1 VNDPATGRDVVVAG
15 TYATAA
21 SHPVGV
27 MGMLMSVPRGLVA
40 GADIIVLVLMV
51 GGAFAALEQT
61 GALAR
66 LVASLVGR
74 ARNPR
79 VIVIGL
85 CLLFGGLGAVENMQ
99 EEIIALVPVL
109 VVLSQGLGFGP
120 LTALGMSVGAA
131 VVGSAFGPTNP
142 FQSAIALKI
151 AGLPSMSAG
160 VLRFAMLG
168 AALALWTGWTLLR
181 GDRAAPA
188 SQPDVHPESA
198 RLRDLLLLAIVL
210 IPFVP
215 YVVGA
220 LRWDWG
226 FNELSALF
234 LVGGLLVGVVAGQT
248 LNQSAAGLLRGMES
262 MLQASLFIG
271 VARAISVV
279 LTDGQVLDT
288 IIHGLATPLNGVP
301 GTPAALLM
309 IPIQATIHIAVVS
322 VSGQAVLTMPIMAP
336 VADLVHVS
344 RDAAVMAYQT
354 GAGLMDG
361 LTPTNGALL
370 AMLLAARVDYGRWIR
385 FALPGFV
392 LVALVGI
399 AGIVLTS

>member
-1 VNDPATGRDVVVAG
+1 MVVAG
-15 TYATAA
+15 TYAIG
-21 SHPVGV
+21 SPHPVHLW
-27 MGMLMSVPRGLVA
+27 GMLLSVPQDIVA

-51 GGAFAALEQT
+51 GGTFSALEQS
-61 GALAR
+61 GALTR
-66 LVASLVGR
+66 LVTSLVGR

-79 VIVIGL
+79 LIVIGL
-85 CLLFGGLGAVENMQ
+85 GLLFGTLGAMENMH
-99 EEIIALVPVL
+99 EEIIALIPVL
-109 VVLSQGLGFGP
+109 VVLSQGLGYGP

-142 FQSAIALKI
+142 FQSGIALKL
-151 AGLPSMSAG
+151 AGLPAMSAG
-160 VLRFAMLG
+160 LLRFTMLG
-168 AALALWTGWTLLR
+168 AALVVWIGWTLFR
-181 GDRAAPA
+181 GDRNQAAA
-188 SQPDVHPESA
+188 QAEVTVQPVRP
-198 RLRDLLLLAIVL
+198 RDLLLLAIAL

-215 YVVGA
+215 YVIGT

-226 FNELSALF
+226 FNKLSAMF
-234 LVGGLLVGVVAGQT
+234 LVAGLLVGVVAGQS
-248 LNQSAAGLLRGMES
+248 LNQSAVGFLRGMET

-279 LTDGQVLDT
+279 LTEGQVLDT
-288 IIHGLATPLNGVP
+288 IIHGLAAPLDSIP
-301 GTPAALLM
+301 GTPAALFM
-309 IPIQATIHIAVVS
+309 IPIHSAIHFAVSS

-370 AMLLAARVDYGRWIR
+370 AMLLAAKVDYGRWLR
-385 FALPGFV
+385 FAIPGFL
-392 LVALVGI
+392 LVAV
-399 AGIVLTS
+399 AGIVGIVLAR